1 MNLMTNFPDQKYLQE
16 LIVHLRKKQD
26 QNGEYLEELLM
37 RSGAALNWVSDYV
50 LDPGAQWIRQK
61 LPIDE
66 VILTGTNREWN
77 EIIIDQAERS
87 PYKLRSL
94 IRNNLTVAELFRDL
108 RFDPTPILVRDE
120 NGERRVLDGMHRIVA
135 AIRDGHDNID
145 AFMVRFQGSPKP
157 VCESHV
163 IYDLLRAY
171 ERGINRDRDGLISAL
186 RFLRG
191 SFTNVE
197 ELLRQRFDSS
207 LLRNSDLQAIIT
219 VVLQD

>member
-108 RFDPTPILVRDE
+108 
-120 NGERRVLDGMHRIVA
+120 
-135 AIRDGHDNID
+135 
-145 AFMVRFQGSPKP
+145 
-157 VCESHV
+157 
-163 IYDLLRAY
+163 
-171 ERGINRDRDGLISAL
+171 
-186 RFLRG
+186 
-191 SFTNVE
+191 
-197 ELLRQRFDSS
+197 
-207 LLRNSDLQAIIT
+207 
-219 VVLQD
+219 